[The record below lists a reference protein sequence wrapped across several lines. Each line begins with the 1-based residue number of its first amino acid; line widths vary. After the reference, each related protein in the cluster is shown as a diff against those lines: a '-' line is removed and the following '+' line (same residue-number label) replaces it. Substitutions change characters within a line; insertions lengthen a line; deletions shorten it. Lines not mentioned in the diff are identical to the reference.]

1 MNCGEVAGEDP
12 PAAPAVGLAPPP
24 PPPPLPVPPPPPA
37 AAAAA
42 SDLNIVSHCKLINH
56 ILVNQIN

>member
-24 PPPPLPVPPPPPA
+24 PPLPVPPPLPA

-42 SDLNIVSHCKLINH
+42 SDLNIVSRCKLINH